1 MSPLNTR
8 PPARPPPSE
17 SLSHPSAALLTL
29 PTRSILGACSPPPWS
44 RASFR
49 LTTSSPVLPRFL
61 HAQAALLYTTPE
73 GARRVRVHTLALPV
87 TDNVANVFKG
97 VRQTSLL

>member
-1 MSPLNTR
+1 
-8 PPARPPPSE
+8 
-17 SLSHPSAALLTL
+17 
-29 PTRSILGACSPPPWS
+29 
-44 RASFR
+44 
-49 LTTSSPVLPRFL
+49 VLPRFL